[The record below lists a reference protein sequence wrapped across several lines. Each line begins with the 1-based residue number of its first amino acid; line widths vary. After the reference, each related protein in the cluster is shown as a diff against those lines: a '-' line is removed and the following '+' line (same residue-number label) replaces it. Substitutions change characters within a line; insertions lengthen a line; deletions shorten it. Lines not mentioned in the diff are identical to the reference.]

1 MNLNKQKGFT
11 LIELLVVVAIIGILA
26 AVGVVAYS
34 GYTSGAKK
42 TSCNQ
47 THKAVVKTM
56 NEGLAICSTGVM
68 PLKLYKISGSKWS
81 QYTNFCEFDGN
92 NNPTTGWEFGEGEHI
107 ARHFQY
113 QNYRNAYDNTLNAVQ
128 SGRRCNGMKCS
139 LVDVGETA
147 YQVLRDGGKL
157 YYLVYSRCSDNDE
170 TATRIDLKC
179 AYGDSIK
186 TCY

>member
-1 MNLNKQKGFT
+1 MKNKGFT

-26 AVGVVAYS
+26 AVGVVAYN
-34 GYTSGAKK
+34 GYTASAKK
-42 TSCNQ
+42 NNCEQ

-56 NEGLAICSTGVM
+56 NESLTICSTGVM
-68 PLKLYKISGSKWS
+68 PLKLYKISGSTWS
-81 QYTNFCEFDGN
+81 QYTNLCEFDGN

-113 QNYRNAYDNTLNAVQ
+113 QNFRNAYDNTLNAVQ
-128 SGRRCNGMKCS
+128 SGRNCSGMKCS

-147 YQVLRDGGKL
+147 YKVLRDGGKL
-157 YYLVYSRCSDNDE
+157 YYLVYSRCSESEE
-170 TATRIDLKC
+170 TATRINLLC